1 MGGGGGRHNTTLLTS
16 ALDSNPNLLVPG
28 YWSHAGLKL
37 KQGTWTGWCIDC
49 LGGLKCLLFQRI
61 FFYLNGKGFNCPN
74 TKTNNKIKTLFP
86 HAVGNWPWMAANFFF
101 FFYLEA
107 VRVRS
112 EREHPHPPAFCT
124 CPRCAAAQAGREES
138 QLSPSTQSE
147 LLCWELDEWGSEGTK
162 LKKRRGMKSC
172 WLTRWGV
179 STAAVPH
186 NPPDCPLREITA
198 AAAAA
203 AGLPNTRSEARPPPS
218 QQPPRAPAPTY
229 TH

>member
-1 MGGGGGRHNTTLLTS
+1 MTS

-101 FFYLEA
+101 FFTWKQSASVLNENIHIHPLLHLSALRCSTGREGRKPTFTFNSVRAAVLGAGWVGERRDEA
-107 VRVRS
+107 QKAERHEELLTYQMRRIHCCCPPQSTGLSSQRNNCCCCCCCRFAQHSVRS
-112 EREHPHPPAFCT
+112 T
-124 CPRCAAAQAGREES
+124 
-138 QLSPSTQSE
+138 
-147 LLCWELDEWGSEGTK
+147 
-162 LKKRRGMKSC
+162 
-172 WLTRWGV
+172 
-179 STAAVPH
+179 
-186 NPPDCPLREITA
+186 
-198 AAAAA
+198 
-203 AGLPNTRSEARPPPS
+203 PPS
-218 QQPPRAPAPTY
+218 LPATPARSC
-229 TH
+229 THIHALNKNKL